1 MNLLSFFC
9 FRRICVVTALFCFP
23 VISAAAWAQFETRA
37 TNPFPEGS
45 FCIATGDFNHDG
57 KPDVVMTVNGGF
69 AVALG
74 NGDGTFQ
81 SAVFYPTQLSYFLA
95 VADFNGDGNLDI
107 VTADDNLG
115 PSTVSVYLGNGDGTF
130 KTPPVV
136 SSTTNPNV
144 FVVVGDFNGDGKPDI
159 AVIDLPYIS
168 VLLGNGDGTFGPP
181 SDNSSLAGAKWLA
194 VADFNNDHKL
204 DVLVT
209 GQFGAGYN
217 IGVLLGNGDGTLQN
231 SITTPLQFVPSTVA
245 AGDLNGD
252 GNMDAVLSYDLGDI
266 GVFLGSGDGTLQL
279 VVIYNTS
286 GMSGVAVVV
295 GDLNLDGKL
304 DVAIPSE
311 LGNGPLGGVDVFW
324 GNGDGTLGPAQF
336 FASTTTGLP
345 ALGDL
350 NGDGLPDLLF
360 GNERSGVITMLNTG
374 VASFA
379 PASPLTFP
387 AQLINMK
394 SGPQAVTLRN
404 NGKSS
409 LSISSIKVSGEFKE
423 SSTCGKSLAAGA
435 QCTISALFQPTTLGS
450 LTGLVTL
457 IDSASSKAQYIELLG
472 AGTAIKLSAS
482 SLNFGSQKVGTK
494 SQSQIVTATNEGST
508 AVRFTSV
515 YIGGADTRDFL
526 EANTCTTQSIQP
538 GASCTA
544 TVTFDPTKTGA
555 RSASLYL
562 RVKSQGDS
570 PQPVA
575 LTGTGS

>member
-1 MNLLSFFC
+1 M
-9 FRRICVVTALFCFP
+9 
-23 VISAAAWAQFETRA
+23 
-37 TNPFPEGS
+37 
-45 FCIATGDFNHDG
+45 
-57 KPDVVMTVNGGF
+57 
-69 AVALG
+69 
-74 NGDGTFQ
+74 
-81 SAVFYPTQLSYFLA
+81 
-95 VADFNGDGNLDI
+95 
-107 VTADDNLG
+107 
-115 PSTVSVYLGNGDGTF
+115 
-130 KTPPVV
+130 V

-266 GVFLGSGDGTLQL
+266 GVFLGNGDGTLQP

-286 GMSGVAVVV
+286 GISGVAVVV

-374 VASFA
+374 VATVC
-379 PASPLTFP
+379 PTC
-387 AQLINMK
+387 
-394 SGPQAVTLRN
+394 
-404 NGKSS
+404 SS
-409 LSISSIKVSGEFKE
+409 E
-423 SSTCGKSLAAGA
+423 T
-435 QCTISALFQPTTLGS
+435 SARG
-450 LTGLVTL
+450 
-457 IDSASSKAQYIELLG
+457 
-472 AGTAIKLSAS
+472 
-482 SLNFGSQKVGTK
+482 
-494 SQSQIVTATNEGST
+494 
-508 AVRFTSV
+508 
-515 YIGGADTRDFL
+515 
-526 EANTCTTQSIQP
+526 
-538 GASCTA
+538 
-544 TVTFDPTKTGA
+544 
-555 RSASLYL
+555 
-562 RVKSQGDS
+562 
-570 PQPVA
+570 
-575 LTGTGS
+575 

>member
-1 MNLLSFFC
+1 MADSQW
-9 FRRICVVTALFCFP
+9 P
-23 VISAAAWAQFETRA
+23 
-37 TNPFPEGS
+37 
-45 FCIATGDFNHDG
+45 
-57 KPDVVMTVNGGF
+57 
-69 AVALG
+69 
-74 NGDGTFQ
+74 
-81 SAVFYPTQLSYFLA
+81 AVFYPTQLSYFLA

-266 GVFLGSGDGTLQL
+266 GVFLGNGDGTLQP

-286 GMSGVAVVV
+286 GISGVAVVV

-387 AQLINMK
+387 AQLINTK

-472 AGTAIKLSAS
+472 AGTAIKLSPT

-494 SQSQIVTATNEGST
+494 SQPQVVTVTNEGST
-508 AVRFTSV
+508 AVQFSSV
-515 YIGGADTRDFL
+515 HLNGADSVDFL
-526 EANTCTTQSIQP
+526 ETNTCTTQAIQP

-544 TVTFDPTKTGA
+544 TVTFDPTQTGT
-555 RSASLYL
+555 RSSSLSL
-562 RVKSQGDS
+562 KVKSPPGAS
-570 PQPVA
+570 PQPVT
-575 LTGTGS
+575 LTGTGI